1 MSSPDAYMFFDEKE
15 KEQFI
20 KCPYCDE
27 QFSEPVQLPCSHTV
41 CLKCFRESPTCP
53 FCSMPINEKDI
64 EPNKRMED
72 LIKIGTLLFCESCR
86 LQGITVLNECQHCNL
101 RVCVTCMENH
111 RTMALDR
118 LIALI
123 QDARQKGSSLNQVYE
138 EYQMNQM
145 VPMST
150 NDKVFNTIESHL
162 RDLETRLNSLFEK
175 IGQQRSEFEKE
186 CTQYTTFLSSELRKL
201 DEGEPVAATGK
212 TDPTFPVP
220 EDSPE
225 STFYWLKFHQLEEK
239 CERRINP
246 DFEKIADYI
255 DETTLFKLKNRIF
268 CAEFDMAVHG
278 GFSKHLL
285 CIYCNL
291 KLNKPQC
298 LPCRHAFCEQ
308 CTNIISTLRVCPA
321 PFCGRPF
328 KPEDVKADREGNAI
342 VGFVVVKE
350 SGNCFECPKKNIRS
364 QACGHCSKQF
374 CAECS
379 KSHNE
384 ELSQLLTDGKDRAE
398 KLHRNISDYTKQLA
412 AGDKSNRDLESDL
425 IKLKE
430 HVNLLRTAVQEWF
443 EQAETVIT
451 EDLNGKKSNLDR
463 LRQQITEIETMIADR
478 AQDDCVNELSHLDK
492 LTFDKGKTSTNLIRG
507 LQRKRTERTDLKITL
522 KRTELVKKFA
532 ELETFTILNDFL

>member
-1 MSSPDAYMFFDEKE
+1 MRKQKKAIPVVPAAKVDLPSSTVKKEITQLCDTLTTVTAPKLEEQNEAIIMLMSESTAAKDRLTGELREAHETLVTQIYSLRQKSLDILNKIETCHPDANENLTSIDALIARIETLSSSSVKIIAERDMSKLM
-15 KEQFI
+15 
-20 KCPYCDE
+20 
-27 QFSEPVQLPCSHTV
+27 QLD
-41 CLKCFRESPTCP
+41 
-53 FCSMPINEKDI
+53 KDI
-64 EPNKRMED
+64 AQLQDDINSFQSQEASVN
-72 LIKIGTLLFCESCR
+72 IKSLDINQSKITLDNVK
-86 LQGITVLNECQHCNL
+86 INPAYKY
-101 RVCVTCMENH
+101 
-111 RTMALDR
+111 ALDR

-246 DFEKIADYI
+246 DFEK
-255 DETTLFKLKNRIF
+255 
-268 CAEFDMAVHG
+268 
-278 GFSKHLL
+278 
-285 CIYCNL
+285 
-291 KLNKPQC
+291 
-298 LPCRHAFCEQ
+298 
-308 CTNIISTLRVCPA
+308 
-321 PFCGRPF
+321 
-328 KPEDVKADREGNAI
+328 
-342 VGFVVVKE
+342 
-350 SGNCFECPKKNIRS
+350 
-364 QACGHCSKQF
+364 
-374 CAECS
+374 
-379 KSHNE
+379 
-384 ELSQLLTDGKDRAE
+384 LSQLLTDGKDRAE